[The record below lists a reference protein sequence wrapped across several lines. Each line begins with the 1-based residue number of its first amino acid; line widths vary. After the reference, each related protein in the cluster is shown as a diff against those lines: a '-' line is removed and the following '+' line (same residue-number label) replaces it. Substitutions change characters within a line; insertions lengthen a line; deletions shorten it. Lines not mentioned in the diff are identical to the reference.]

1 MHNINNIPPSPEDNR
16 PINNLI
22 NKVKVFFANAFR
34 RITSFFRTKNYI
46 DSTEN
51 TDEIKIAKQAKD
63 IIPEHLNLVKD
74 IDVNEITNLKHT
86 DPNTGAIDDYT
97 LGKGS
102 LGKVQLVASKEQKIA
117 PVLIKKQFVDNPDNN
132 INANKEA
139 RREHNQNIAFGND
152 SILDEKNSAII
163 SKYKGGSLKKL
174 LKSEMNT
181 NNQKPLSN
189 EVKASISY
197 QLIEQVANLH
207 KQGILHQ
214 DIKPDNILIDAKGKL
229 SIIDLAGASQNASKK
244 QDYSANYKIIMCT
257 PNYSPPEMYIKDTP
271 ITQYFDCWSVGTIM
285 YELYTGKSLLG
296 GCVDEKQKFDH
307 NKMSNALRIANDELY
322 TNETIPFKIR
332 YLILQFLTID
342 RNKRPTAEQ
351 ALASKAFAR
360 QQNIQTMTAIDLNT
374 THDRHFKKLVDLE
387 VELEQAKKNRGG
399 HALANYL
406 EEAINKEKNDL
417 LKLQQEI
424 QKRQKK

>member
-74 IDVNEITNLKHT
+74 IDVNKITNLKHT

-97 LGKGS
+97 LGEGS
-102 LGKVQLVASKEQKIA
+102 LGKVQLVASKKQKIA

-152 SILDEKNSAII
+152 SILDNKNSAII
-163 SKYKGGSLKKL
+163 SKYKGESLGKL
-174 LKSEMNT
+174 LEAEMNT

-189 EVKASISY
+189 KVKASISY

-207 KQGILHQ
+207 KQGILHK
-214 DIKPDNILIDAKGKL
+214 DIKPDNILIDSKGKL

-244 QDYSANYKIIMCT
+244 QDYSAEHKITMCT
-257 PNYSPPEMYIKDTP
+257 PAYSPPEIYTKDTP
-271 ITQYFDCWSVGTIM
+271 ITQYFDCWSVGAIM
-285 YELYTGKSLLG
+285 YELYTGKILLDNSMTG
-296 GCVDEKQKFDH
+296 KLPQ
-307 NKMSNALRIANDELY
+307 ALRIANDELY
-322 TNETIPFKIR
+322 TNKTIPFKITK
-332 YLILQFLTID
+332 LILQLLTID
-342 RNKRPTAEQ
+342 LNERPTAAQ
-351 ALASKAFAR
+351 ALASKAFAS

-374 THDRHFKKLVDLE
+374 THDRHFKKLVELE
-387 VELEQAKKNRGG
+387 VELEQAKKNQGG
-399 HALANYL
+399 QVLANDL

-424 QKRQKK
+424 QKRQKMNKNK